1 MSKKSPLYTK
11 SGDSGETGLVGGAR
25 TSKDSDLIE
34 AIGAVDELNAILGT
48 VLAFGCAKSSTSGRL
63 IIKDI
68 QGDLFYLGAELA
80 SCFAKQACN
89 KISEKNV
96 EKLEKHIDDLDALL
110 PPLKNFILPGGG
122 TVGSMLH
129 MGRAVCRRA
138 ERSII
143 RLLKAK
149 KSKLNPTLIKY
160 INRLS
165 DLLFVLARYENK
177 TAKRKEVAWRG

>member
-1 MSKKSPLYTK
+1 MLKKSPLYTK
-11 SGDSGETGLVGGAR
+11 SGDCGETGLIGVAR
-25 TSKDSDLIE
+25 ISKASDLIE

-48 VLAFGCAKSSTSGRL
+48 VLALGCAKKAHK
-63 IIKDI
+63 IIREM
-68 QGDLFYLGAELA
+68 QENLFHFGAELA
-80 SCFAKQACN
+80 SCFANQVCR
-89 KISEKNV
+89 KISEKDV
-96 EKLEKHIDDLDALL
+96 EKLEKHIDDLDASL

-143 RLLKAK
+143 RFSKAK
-149 KSKLNPTLIKY
+149 KLKLNPALIKY

-165 DLLFVLARYENK
+165 DLLFVLARHENNASK
-177 TAKRKEVAWRG
+177 KKEVVWRG